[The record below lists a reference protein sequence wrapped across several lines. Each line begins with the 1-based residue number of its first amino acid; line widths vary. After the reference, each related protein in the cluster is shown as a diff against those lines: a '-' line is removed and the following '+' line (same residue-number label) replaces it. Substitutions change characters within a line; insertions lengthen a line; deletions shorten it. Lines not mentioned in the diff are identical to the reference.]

1 MAITDN
7 IQEKVKKAKALGYSD
22 TQIQTYLK
30 SQGVT
35 PPPASGF
42 TSNVKKAFAERV
54 DKASDAQIS
63 KQNPAS
69 KALQTGGQA
78 AAFVGDLAFEAV
90 KTITPEPVKKAVA
103 KGAQKAVQS
112 APVQQGMEAYQA
124 WKTKNPEAAANLESV
139 VNIASLF
146 PGVKAVGVT
155 AKAASSATGATVKA
169 AGSATSAAAR
179 ATKATGKVL
188 YDTGFTPP
196 VREAERILNYEAK
209 NPFLKRAA
217 NALTGQET
225 PGKPRLAADTAMEKG
240 IAGTERMIG
249 VQAKRQAAALWNEKI
264 APAVKGTD
272 AVVTKDE
279 LFAPLQR
286 LIEKTAEPG
295 RKKALQEAFEAIQ
308 EDYADIND
316 LPLELAQAI
325 KRDLDAFTPAK
336 MFRGKDVVS
345 EYRTLAHEMADA
357 IRQKT
362 YDSLADVN
370 IKKDYLDWANLKA
383 LEEVGVKAI
392 SEAKLKGG
400 FGGFWSAMWDMTT
413 TPIKTVGGQ
422 VLYRVGNVLEF
433 AGDKGLK
440 TFGDFLKKQ
449 GFQRSNSSK

>member
-22 TQIQTYLK
+22 TQISTYLK

-42 TSNVKKAFAERV
+42 TSNVNKAFAERV

-63 KQNPAS
+63 KQDPAS

-209 NPFLKRAA
+209 NPFLEMRRERPHRSGKRPASPA
-217 NALTGQET
+217 SQ
-225 PGKPRLAADTAMEKG
+225 PIPR
-240 IAGTERMIG
+240 
-249 VQAKRQAAALWNEKI
+249 W
-264 APAVKGTD
+264 
-272 AVVTKDE
+272 
-279 LFAPLQR
+279 
-286 LIEKTAEPG
+286 
-295 RKKALQEAFEAIQ
+295 RK
-308 EDYADIND
+308 
-316 LPLELAQAI
+316 
-325 KRDLDAFTPAK
+325 
-336 MFRGKDVVS
+336 V
-345 EYRTLAHEMADA
+345 
-357 IRQKT
+357 
-362 YDSLADVN
+362 SLAP
-370 IKKDYLDWANLKA
+370 
-383 LEEVGVKAI
+383 
-392 SEAKLKGG
+392 
-400 FGGFWSAMWDMTT
+400 SA
-413 TPIKTVGGQ
+413 
-422 VLYRVGNVLEF
+422 
-433 AGDKGLK
+433 
-440 TFGDFLKKQ
+440 
-449 GFQRSNSSK
+449 